1 MGTLPEGWSGVTHE
15 RRVEVW
21 KSAAE
26 SIAPKRQKS
35 EDDSTRFNP
44 ETSTCFEQ

>member
-1 MGTLPEGWSGVTHE
+1 MGTRPEGWRGVTHE

-26 SIAPKRQKS
+26 SIAPNRQNS
-35 EDDSTRFNP
+35 EDDATKFCP
-44 ETSTCFEQ
+44 VTSTWFRG